1 MITASSTSCSTVWNG
16 SSTGA
21 TTRPGW
27 PSTTTAAS
35 TGPRAATGTR
45 SLADLRKVVE
55 NAPAG
60 VTAGIGH
67 TRWATHGHPTEMN
80 AHPHL
85 DCSARVAVVHNGI
98 IENWRELAARLRDS
112 GHVLASDTDTEVFA
126 HLVEEEMA
134 SGASLAN
141 AVRATLRDVRGAF
154 ALAVVAASEP
164 GTIVAARRVSPLVV
178 GMGEGDESRVG
189 LLASDIPALLGHTRR
204 FWVLDDDQV
213 VELRPGSMRVTTLA
227 GKVVEPTELKVDW
240 DMAAAEKGGYP
251 DFMGK
256 EIHEQPRAVADTLL
270 GRFLPDGTI
279 GLDELRI
286 TPDDLRDVDKVFIVA
301 CGTSYH
307 AGMVAKYAIERWAR
321 LPTEIDI
328 ASEFRY
334 RDPVLD
340 RPHPGRGRQP
350 VGRDDRHPPGHDR
363 GPPVGRQGPRHLE
376 RGGLVDGPGGRRR
389 PLHPRRPRG
398 RRGVDQ
404 DPSLPDRRPRTLALY
419 LAQLRGTLAPA
430 DARHLF
436 AKMAELPGLIGT
448 ALEREDD
455 VAAVAGRFTGTRD
468 FFFLGRHV
476 GFPVAL
482 EGALK
487 LKELSYLRAEGYPA
501 GELKHGPIALIE
513 PGTVVVAVATRTRLW
528 DKMMSN
534 IAEVRSRGA
543 TVLLVANDGDEETAA
558 EADEVL
564 WVPGHRTPLR
574 AGGRR
579 GPAPAVR
586 LPPRPLSTVSTST
599 VPATWPR
606 PSRWSDGAR
615 RRGRPGTRPRH
626 RGGRRRRGPLPDGHG
641 PSSRAWPTAS
651 SPTPNAPTPSRGG
664 IPGPAWRRA
673 SPPRRRS

>member
-1 MITASSTSCSTVWNG
+1 MCGII
-16 SSTGA
+16 GA
-21 TTRPGW
+21 TGDHGVLDLLLDGLERLEYRGYD
-27 PSTTTAAS
+27 SAGVALDY
-35 TGPRAATGTR
+35 GGGLYRARAATGTR

-55 NAPAG
+55 NAPSG

-67 TRWATHGHPTEMN
+67 TRWATHGHPTETN

-85 DCSARVAVVHNGI
+85 DCSGRVAVVHNGI
-98 IENWRELAARLRDS
+98 IENWRELAARLRAN
-112 GHVLASDTDTEVFA
+112 GHVLASETDTEMFA

-141 AVRATLRDVRGAF
+141 AVRSALRDVRGAF
-154 ALAVVAASEP
+154 ALAVLAASEP
-164 GTIVAARRVSPLVV
+164 GTIVAAKRVSPLVV
-178 GMGEGDESRVG
+178 GMGEGDTPVG

-213 VELRPGSMRVTTLA
+213 VELRPGSIRVTTLA
-227 GKVVEPTELKVDW
+227 GKEVEPTELKIDW

-270 GRFLPDGTI
+270 GRLLPDGTI

-286 TPDDLRDVDKVFIVA
+286 TPDDLRQIDKVFIVA

-340 RPHPGRGRQP
+340 GRTLVVGVSQSGETIDTLQAMTEARQWDAKVLVISNVVDSSMARVADGVLYTHAGP
-350 VGRDDRHPPGHDR
+350 EVG
-363 GPPVGRQGPRHLE
+363 VASTKTHLSQIVALE
-376 RGGLVDGPGGRRR
+376 L
-389 PLHPRRPRG
+389 
-398 RRGVDQ
+398 
-404 DPSLPDRRPRTLALY
+404 LALY
-419 LAQLRGTLAPA
+419 LAQLRGTLSP
-430 DARHLF
+430 DDTRHLF
-436 AKMAELPGLIGT
+436 AQMAELPGLIETVLG
-448 ALEREDD
+448 REDA
-455 VAAVAGRFTGTRD
+455 VAAVAGRFTSTRD

-564 WVPGHRTPLR
+564 WVPATEPLF
-574 AGGRR
+574 
-579 GPAPAVR
+579 APVVDVI
-586 LPPRPLSTVSTST
+586 PLQLFAYHL
-599 VPATWPR
+599 ATLHGL
-606 PSRWSDGAR
+606 DVD
-615 RRGRPGTRPRH
+615 RPRN
-626 RGGRRRRGPLPDGHG
+626 L
-641 PSSRAWPTAS
+641 AKTV
-651 SPTPNAPTPSRGG
+651 TVE
-664 IPGPAWRRA
+664 
-673 SPPRRRS
+673 

>member
-1 MITASSTSCSTVWNG
+1 MCGIIGVTGG
-16 SSTGA
+16 SGGTELLLDGLARLEYRGYDSAGVA
-21 TTRPGW
+21 LDYGHDLYR
-27 PSTTTAAS
+27 A
-35 TGPRAATGTR
+35 RAATGTG

-55 NAPAG
+55 NVPAG

-67 TRWATHGHPTEMN
+67 TRWATHGHPTETN

-85 DCSARVAVVHNGI
+85 DCSGKVAVVHNGI
-98 IENWRELAARLRDS
+98 IENWRELAAKLRET

-134 SGASLAN
+134 SGSSLAN
-141 AVRATLRDVRGAF
+141 AVRSSLREVRGAF
-154 ALAVVAASEP
+154 ALAVIAASEP

-178 GMGEGDESRVG
+178 GMGDGDNPMG

-213 VELRPGSMRVTTLA
+213 VELRPGQMRVTTLA
-227 GKVVEPTELKVDW
+227 GKVVEPTELQDIE
-240 DMAAAEKGGYP
+240 AAEKGGYP

-270 GRFLPDGTI
+270 GRLLADDTI

-286 TPDDLRDVDKVFIVA
+286 TPDDLRDIDKVFIVA
-301 CGTSYH
+301 CGSSYH
-307 AGMVAKYAIERWAR
+307 AGLVAKYAIERWAR

-340 RPHPGRGRQP
+340 ERTLVVGVSQSGETIDTLQAMSEARQWNAKVLVISNVVDSSMARVADGVLYTHAGP
-350 VGRDDRHPPGHDR
+350 EVG
-363 GPPVGRQGPRHLE
+363 VASTKTHLSQIVALE
-376 RGGLVDGPGGRRR
+376 L
-389 PLHPRRPRG
+389 
-398 RRGVDQ
+398 
-404 DPSLPDRRPRTLALY
+404 LALY
-419 LAQLRGTLAPA
+419 LAQLRGTLPAA
-430 DARHLF
+430 DARRLF
-436 AKMAELPGLIGT
+436 GKLEELPALIET
-448 ALEREDD
+448 VLAREDD
-455 VAAVAGRFTGTRD
+455 VAAVAGQFTKTRD

-513 PGTVVVAVATRTRLW
+513 PGAVVVAVATRTRLW
-528 DKMMSN
+528 EKMMSN

-558 EADEVL
+558 EADAVL
-564 WVPGHRTPLR
+564 WVPETEPLF
-574 AGGRR
+574 
-579 GPAPAVR
+579 APVVDVV
-586 LPPRPLSTVSTST
+586 PLQLFAYHLAALHGLDV
-599 VPATWPR
+599 
-606 PSRWSDGAR
+606 D
-615 RRGRPGTRPRH
+615 RPRN
-626 RGGRRRRGPLPDGHG
+626 L
-641 PSSRAWPTAS
+641 AKTV
-651 SPTPNAPTPSRGG
+651 TVE
-664 IPGPAWRRA
+664 
-673 SPPRRRS
+673 